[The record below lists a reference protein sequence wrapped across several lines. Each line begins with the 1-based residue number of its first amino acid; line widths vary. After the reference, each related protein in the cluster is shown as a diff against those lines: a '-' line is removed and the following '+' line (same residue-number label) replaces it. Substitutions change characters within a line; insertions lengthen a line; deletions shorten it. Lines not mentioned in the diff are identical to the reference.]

1 MLSDIVPTRAAYN
14 QKYQQVGINKV
25 PGYHA
30 SIQSSQ
36 PAVL

>member
-1 MLSDIVPTRAAYN
+1 MLRDIVPTSAAYN
-14 QKYQQVGINKV
+14 QKHQKIGINKV